1 MLDLLLALG
10 FGIGFPAL
18 TAPVYARRRPLLR
31 AGHWETK
38 RREYI
43 ETVLWLAGMG
53 AATLLVWAVARRDF
67 AMLGLTVVTSWK
79 SVVALAVA
87 AGGASVLFL
96 QVRSVRNDVRVQ
108 DAVRRGLEPVRE
120 YLPASGGELGLFRAV
135 SVAAGIGEE
144 LFYRGFLIW
153 YFGQFMPPVWAV
165 LASSALF
172 ALAHVMFGVAATV
185 RAGLMGLV
193 LAGLFVFS
201 SALWASILL
210 HTAVDLSS
218 GELALA
224 AAEDQTSVAV

>member
-1 MLDLLLALG
+1 LFDLLLALG
-10 FGIGFPAL
+10 FAVGFPAL
-18 TAPVYARRRPLLR
+18 TTHVYVRRRPLLQ
-31 AGHWETK
+31 AGHWDTK

-53 AATLLVWAVARRDF
+53 AATLFLWALARRDF
-67 AMLGLTVVTSWK
+67 ATLGLPLTVSWK

-87 AGGASVLFL
+87 GGGAALLFF
-96 QVRSVRNDVRVQ
+96 QVHSVRGNVRAQ

-120 YLPASGGELGLFRAV
+120 YLPASGRERKLFRAV
-135 SVAAGIGEE
+135 SVSAGIGEE

-153 YFGQFMPPVWAV
+153 YLGQFMPLVLAV

-172 ALAHVMFGVAATV
+172 ALAHVMHGTSATV

-201 SALWASILL
+201 GALWASMLL

-224 AAEDQTSVAV
+224 AAESEKSVAV